1 MKKSREFIKLVFRA
15 MSNFDITGDEGT
27 NYLIKHFKGEI
38 EDWFIR
44 GLIIGLIIG
53 LAVSYFI
60 T

>member
-15 MSNFDITGDEGT
+15 ISNFDITGDEGA
-27 NYLIKHFKGEI
+27 NYLIKHFKGKI

-53 LAVSYFI
+53 LTV
-60 T
+60 